1 MADIVICDDRE
12 EILKDIEAKIRKADV
27 QGVHRIL
34 SYNHGMRMMADIED
48 QLARAEIFIL
58 DIALGACSG
67 ISLAQEILSF
77 IPDAQIIFMSG
88 YDTYYEDV
96 YDVSHFYF
104 LQKPVKE
111 EALQKA
117 LKLAQE
123 RLLAAKKACFY
134 VENKSGRFVV
144 PFEEIFLFEKD
155 RRRIIVRGRDGE
167 EICCFTADSAILR
180 IICRDIFIDA
190 TTALSSTCPKYGLWA
205 ETSLS
210 CLTAGRF
217 RSVVP
222 TYGTAALHSQD
233 IPAVRYISDAKNYC
247 TVNIKEE
254 IGIIGERFIYRFRQT
269 GRANVR
275 RS

>member
-88 YDTYYEDV
+88 YDAYYEDV
-96 YDVSHFYF
+96 YDVNHIYF
-104 LQKPVKE
+104 LQKPVRE
-111 EALQKA
+111 EALTKA
-117 LKLAQE
+117 LAIAHNH
-123 RLLAAKKACFY
+123 LLEAKQNCFY

-144 PFEEIFLFEKD
+144 PYSKIFIFEKQNRKIILRGKKGAEICSFYGKFEEILPQLPTHFC
-155 RRRIIVRGRDGE
+155 RCHNGIIVNMEKTAKISQNSFIMQDGQYV
-167 EICCFTADSAILR
+167 AISR
-180 IICRDIFIDA
+180 SHRN
-190 TTALSSTCPKYGLWA
+190 TALCAFASYTC
-205 ETSLS
+205 
-210 CLTAGRF
+210 
-217 RSVVP
+217 
-222 TYGTAALHSQD
+222 
-233 IPAVRYISDAKNYC
+233 
-247 TVNIKEE
+247 
-254 IGIIGERFIYRFRQT
+254 QT
-269 GRANVR
+269 I
-275 RS
+275 

>member
-96 YDVSHFYF
+96 YDVSHIYF

-167 EICCFTADSAILR
+167 EICCFYGRFGDIEDNLPGHFHRCHNSFIVNLSKVRTLGGNEFVLFDGRPVQVSRAYIRDSR
-180 IICRDIFIDA
+180 IAFARY
-190 TTALSSTCPKYGLWA
+190 TSST
-205 ETSLS
+205 
-210 CLTAGRF
+210 
-217 RSVVP
+217 
-222 TYGTAALHSQD
+222 LHFG
-233 IPAVRYISDAKNYC
+233 C
-247 TVNIKEE
+247 
-254 IGIIGERFIYRFRQT
+254 
-269 GRANVR
+269 
-275 RS
+275 

>member
-1 MADIVICDDRE
+1 MADIVICDARE
-12 EILKDIEAKIRKADV
+12 EILKDLEAKIRKADV

-34 SYNHGMRMMADIED
+34 SYNHGMHMMADIED

-67 ISLAQEILSF
+67 ISLAQEILTF

-96 YDVSHFYF
+96 YDVSHIYF

-144 PFEEIFLFEKD
+144 PYGKIFTFEKQNRRIILRGKEGTEICSFYGKFEEILPQLPAYFC
-155 RRRIIVRGRDGE
+155 RCHNGIIVNMEKTAKISKNSFIMQDGQYV
-167 EICCFTADSAILR
+167 AISR
-180 IICRDIFIDA
+180 RHRH
-190 TTALSSTCPKYGLWA
+190 
-205 ETSLS
+205 TSLCAFAS
-210 CLTAGRF
+210 YTF
-217 RSVVP
+217 
-222 TYGTAALHSQD
+222 QK
-233 IPAVRYISDAKNYC
+233 I
-247 TVNIKEE
+247 
-254 IGIIGERFIYRFRQT
+254 
-269 GRANVR
+269 
-275 RS
+275 

>member
-88 YDTYYEDV
+88 YDAYYEDV
-96 YDVSHFYF
+96 YDVNHIYF
-104 LQKPVKE
+104 LQKPVRE
-111 EALQKA
+111 EALTKA
-117 LKLAQE
+117 LAIAHNH
-123 RLLAAKKACFY
+123 LLEAKQNCFY

-144 PFEEIFLFEKD
+144 PYSKIFIFEKQNRKIILRGKEGAEICSFYGKFEEILPQLPTHFC
-155 RRRIIVRGRDGE
+155 RCHNGIIVNMEKTAKISQNSFIMQDGQYV
-167 EICCFTADSAILR
+167 AISR
-180 IICRDIFIDA
+180 SHRN
-190 TTALSSTCPKYGLWA
+190 TALCAFASYTC
-205 ETSLS
+205 
-210 CLTAGRF
+210 
-217 RSVVP
+217 
-222 TYGTAALHSQD
+222 
-233 IPAVRYISDAKNYC
+233 
-247 TVNIKEE
+247 
-254 IGIIGERFIYRFRQT
+254 QT
-269 GRANVR
+269 I
-275 RS
+275 

>member
-88 YDTYYEDV
+88 YDAYYEDV
-96 YDVSHFYF
+96 YDVNHIYF
-104 LQKPVKE
+104 LQKPVRE
-111 EALQKA
+111 EALTKA
-117 LKLAQE
+117 LAIAHNH
-123 RLLAAKKACFY
+123 LLEAKQNCFY

-144 PFEEIFLFEKD
+144 PYSKIFIFEKQNRKIILRGKEGAEICSFYGKFEEILPQLPAHFC
-155 RRRIIVRGRDGE
+155 RCHNGIIVNMEKTAKISQNSFIMQDGQYV
-167 EICCFTADSAILR
+167 AISR
-180 IICRDIFIDA
+180 SHRN
-190 TTALSSTCPKYGLWA
+190 TALCAFASYTC
-205 ETSLS
+205 
-210 CLTAGRF
+210 
-217 RSVVP
+217 
-222 TYGTAALHSQD
+222 
-233 IPAVRYISDAKNYC
+233 
-247 TVNIKEE
+247 
-254 IGIIGERFIYRFRQT
+254 QT
-269 GRANVR
+269 I
-275 RS
+275 

>member
-88 YDTYYEDV
+88 YDAYYEDV
-96 YDVSHFYF
+96 YDVNHIYF
-104 LQKPVKE
+104 LQKPVRK
-111 EALQKA
+111 EALTKA
-117 LKLAQE
+117 LAIAHNH
-123 RLLAAKKACFY
+123 LLEAKQNCFY

-144 PFEEIFLFEKD
+144 PYSKIFIFEKQNRKIILRGKEGAEICSFYGKFEEILPQLPAHFC
-155 RRRIIVRGRDGE
+155 RCHNGIIVNMEKTAKISQNSFIMQDGQYV
-167 EICCFTADSAILR
+167 AISR
-180 IICRDIFIDA
+180 SHRN
-190 TTALSSTCPKYGLWA
+190 TALCAFASYTC
-205 ETSLS
+205 
-210 CLTAGRF
+210 
-217 RSVVP
+217 
-222 TYGTAALHSQD
+222 
-233 IPAVRYISDAKNYC
+233 
-247 TVNIKEE
+247 
-254 IGIIGERFIYRFRQT
+254 QT
-269 GRANVR
+269 I
-275 RS
+275 

>member
-88 YDTYYEDV
+88 YDDYYEDV
-96 YDVSHFYF
+96 YDVSHIYF
-104 LQKPVKE
+104 LQKPVRE
-111 EALQKA
+111 EALTKA
-117 LKLAQE
+117 LAIAHNH
-123 RLLAAKKACFY
+123 LLVAKQNCFY

-144 PFEEIFLFEKD
+144 PYSKIFIFEKQNRKIILRGKEGAEICSFYGKFEEILPQLPTHFC
-155 RRRIIVRGRDGE
+155 RCHNGIIVNMEKTAKISQNSFIMQDGQYV
-167 EICCFTADSAILR
+167 AISR
-180 IICRDIFIDA
+180 SHRN
-190 TTALSSTCPKYGLWA
+190 TALCAFASYTC
-205 ETSLS
+205 
-210 CLTAGRF
+210 
-217 RSVVP
+217 
-222 TYGTAALHSQD
+222 
-233 IPAVRYISDAKNYC
+233 
-247 TVNIKEE
+247 
-254 IGIIGERFIYRFRQT
+254 QT
-269 GRANVR
+269 I
-275 RS
+275 

>member
-88 YDTYYEDV
+88 YDAYYEDV
-96 YDVSHFYF
+96 YDVNHIYF
-104 LQKPVKE
+104 LQKPVRE
-111 EALQKA
+111 EALTKA
-117 LKLAQE
+117 LAIAHNH
-123 RLLAAKKACFY
+123 LLETKQNCFY

-144 PFEEIFLFEKD
+144 PYSKIFIFEKQNRKIILRGKEGAEICSFYGKFEEILPQLPTHFC
-155 RRRIIVRGRDGE
+155 RCHNGIIVNMEKTAKISQNSFIMQDGQYV
-167 EICCFTADSAILR
+167 AISR
-180 IICRDIFIDA
+180 SHRN
-190 TTALSSTCPKYGLWA
+190 TALCAFASYTC
-205 ETSLS
+205 
-210 CLTAGRF
+210 
-217 RSVVP
+217 
-222 TYGTAALHSQD
+222 
-233 IPAVRYISDAKNYC
+233 
-247 TVNIKEE
+247 
-254 IGIIGERFIYRFRQT
+254 QT
-269 GRANVR
+269 I
-275 RS
+275 

>member
-88 YDTYYEDV
+88 YDAYYEDV
-96 YDVSHFYF
+96 YDVNHIYF
-104 LQKPVKE
+104 LQKPVRE
-111 EALQKA
+111 EALTKA
-117 LKLAQE
+117 LAIAHNH
-123 RLLAAKKACFY
+123 LLEAKQNCFY

-144 PFEEIFLFEKD
+144 PYNKIFLFEKQN
-155 RRRIIVRGRDGE
+155 RKIILRGKEGAEICSFYGKFEEILPQLPAHFCRCHNGIIVNMEKISEIFQNNFIMQDGQYV
-167 EICCFTADSAILR
+167 AISR
-180 IICRDIFIDA
+180 SHRN
-190 TTALSSTCPKYGLWA
+190 TALCAFASYTC
-205 ETSLS
+205 
-210 CLTAGRF
+210 
-217 RSVVP
+217 
-222 TYGTAALHSQD
+222 
-233 IPAVRYISDAKNYC
+233 
-247 TVNIKEE
+247 
-254 IGIIGERFIYRFRQT
+254 QT
-269 GRANVR
+269 M
-275 RS
+275 

>member
-88 YDTYYEDV
+88 YDAYYEDV
-96 YDVSHFYF
+96 YDVNHIYF
-104 LQKPVKE
+104 LQKPVRE
-111 EALQKA
+111 EALTKA
-117 LKLAQE
+117 LATAHNH
-123 RLLAAKKACFY
+123 LLEAKQNCFY

-144 PFEEIFLFEKD
+144 PYSKIFIFEKQN
-155 RRRIIVRGRDGE
+155 RKIILRGKEGAEICSFYGKFKEILPQLPTHFCRCHNGIIVNMEKTAKISQNSFIMQDGQYV
-167 EICCFTADSAILR
+167 AISR
-180 IICRDIFIDA
+180 SHRN
-190 TTALSSTCPKYGLWA
+190 TALCAFASYTC
-205 ETSLS
+205 
-210 CLTAGRF
+210 
-217 RSVVP
+217 
-222 TYGTAALHSQD
+222 
-233 IPAVRYISDAKNYC
+233 
-247 TVNIKEE
+247 
-254 IGIIGERFIYRFRQT
+254 QT
-269 GRANVR
+269 I
-275 RS
+275 

>member
-88 YDTYYEDV
+88 YDAYYEDV
-96 YDVSHFYF
+96 YDVNHIYF
-104 LQKPVKE
+104 LQKPVRKE
-111 EALQKA
+111 AHNHLLEAKQN
-117 LKLAQE
+117 
-123 RLLAAKKACFY
+123 CFY

-144 PFEEIFLFEKD
+144 PYSKIFIFEKQNRKIILRGKEGAEICSFYGKFEEILPQLPAHFC
-155 RRRIIVRGRDGE
+155 RCHNGIIVNMEKTAKISQNSFIMQDGQYV
-167 EICCFTADSAILR
+167 AISR
-180 IICRDIFIDA
+180 SHRN
-190 TTALSSTCPKYGLWA
+190 TALCAFASYTC
-205 ETSLS
+205 
-210 CLTAGRF
+210 
-217 RSVVP
+217 
-222 TYGTAALHSQD
+222 
-233 IPAVRYISDAKNYC
+233 
-247 TVNIKEE
+247 
-254 IGIIGERFIYRFRQT
+254 QT
-269 GRANVR
+269 I
-275 RS
+275 

>member
-88 YDTYYEDV
+88 YDAYYEDV
-96 YDVSHFYF
+96 YDVNHIYF
-104 LQKPVKE
+104 LQKPVRE
-111 EALQKA
+111 EALTKA
-117 LKLAQE
+117 LAIAHNH
-123 RLLAAKKACFY
+123 LLEAKQNCLY

-144 PFEEIFLFEKD
+144 PYSKIFIFEKQNRKIILRGKEGAEICSFYGKFEEILPQLPTHFC
-155 RRRIIVRGRDGE
+155 RCHNGIIVNMEKTAKISQNSFIMQDGQYV
-167 EICCFTADSAILR
+167 AISR
-180 IICRDIFIDA
+180 SHRN
-190 TTALSSTCPKYGLWA
+190 TALCAFASYTC
-205 ETSLS
+205 
-210 CLTAGRF
+210 
-217 RSVVP
+217 
-222 TYGTAALHSQD
+222 
-233 IPAVRYISDAKNYC
+233 
-247 TVNIKEE
+247 
-254 IGIIGERFIYRFRQT
+254 QT
-269 GRANVR
+269 I
-275 RS
+275 

>member
-88 YDTYYEDV
+88 YDAYYEDV
-96 YDVSHFYF
+96 YDVNHIYF
-104 LQKPVKE
+104 LQKPVRK
-111 EALQKA
+111 EALTKA
-117 LKLAQE
+117 LAIAHNH
-123 RLLAAKKACFY
+123 LLEAKQNCFY

-144 PFEEIFLFEKD
+144 PYSKIFIFEKQNRKIILRGKEGAEICSFYGKFEEILPQLPTHFC
-155 RRRIIVRGRDGE
+155 RCHNGIIVNMEKTAKISQNSFIMQDGQYV
-167 EICCFTADSAILR
+167 AISR
-180 IICRDIFIDA
+180 SHRN
-190 TTALSSTCPKYGLWA
+190 TALCAFASYTC
-205 ETSLS
+205 
-210 CLTAGRF
+210 
-217 RSVVP
+217 
-222 TYGTAALHSQD
+222 
-233 IPAVRYISDAKNYC
+233 
-247 TVNIKEE
+247 
-254 IGIIGERFIYRFRQT
+254 QT
-269 GRANVR
+269 I
-275 RS
+275 

>member
-88 YDTYYEDV
+88 YDAYYEDV
-96 YDVSHFYF
+96 YDVNHIYF
-104 LQKPVKE
+104 LQKPVRE
-111 EALQKA
+111 EALTKA
-117 LKLAQE
+117 LAIAHNH
-123 RLLAAKKACFY
+123 LLEAKQNCFY

-144 PFEEIFLFEKD
+144 PYSKIFIFEKQNRKIILRGKEGAEICSFYGKFEEILPQLPTHFC
-155 RRRIIVRGRDGE
+155 RCHNGIIVNMEKTAKISQNSFIMQDGQYV
-167 EICCFTADSAILR
+167 AISR
-180 IICRDIFIDA
+180 SHRN
-190 TTALSSTCPKYGLWA
+190 TALCAFASYTC
-205 ETSLS
+205 
-210 CLTAGRF
+210 
-217 RSVVP
+217 
-222 TYGTAALHSQD
+222 
-233 IPAVRYISDAKNYC
+233 
-247 TVNIKEE
+247 
-254 IGIIGERFIYRFRQT
+254 
-269 GRANVR
+269 
-275 RS
+275 

>member
-88 YDTYYEDV
+88 YDDYYEDV
-96 YDVSHFYF
+96 YDVNHIYF
-104 LQKPVKE
+104 LQKPVRE
-111 EALQKA
+111 EALTKA
-117 LKLAQE
+117 LAIAHNH
-123 RLLAAKKACFY
+123 LLETKQNCFY

-144 PFEEIFLFEKD
+144 PYSKIFIFEKQNRKIILRGKEGAEICSFYGKFEEILPQLPTHFC
-155 RRRIIVRGRDGE
+155 RCHNGIIVNMEKTAKISQNSFIMQDGQYV
-167 EICCFTADSAILR
+167 AISR
-180 IICRDIFIDA
+180 SHRN
-190 TTALSSTCPKYGLWA
+190 TALCAFASYTC
-205 ETSLS
+205 
-210 CLTAGRF
+210 
-217 RSVVP
+217 
-222 TYGTAALHSQD
+222 
-233 IPAVRYISDAKNYC
+233 
-247 TVNIKEE
+247 
-254 IGIIGERFIYRFRQT
+254 QT
-269 GRANVR
+269 I
-275 RS
+275 

>member
-88 YDTYYEDV
+88 YDAYYEDV
-96 YDVSHFYF
+96 YDVNHIYF
-104 LQKPVKE
+104 LQKPVRE
-111 EALQKA
+111 EALTKA
-117 LKLAQE
+117 LAIAHNH
-123 RLLAAKKACFY
+123 LLEAKQNCFY

-144 PFEEIFLFEKD
+144 PYSKIFIFEKQNRKIILRGKEGAEICSFYGKFEEILPQLPTHFC
-155 RRRIIVRGRDGE
+155 RCHNGIIVNMEKAAKISQNSFIMQDGQYV
-167 EICCFTADSAILR
+167 AISR
-180 IICRDIFIDA
+180 SHRN
-190 TTALSSTCPKYGLWA
+190 TALCAFASYTC
-205 ETSLS
+205 
-210 CLTAGRF
+210 
-217 RSVVP
+217 
-222 TYGTAALHSQD
+222 
-233 IPAVRYISDAKNYC
+233 
-247 TVNIKEE
+247 
-254 IGIIGERFIYRFRQT
+254 QT
-269 GRANVR
+269 I
-275 RS
+275 